1 MKKNKTSI
9 IFLTLCLFLFFGG
22 LFWWFW
28 ATSPVCTT
36 GCQTKIFVIKKGE
49 GLGSIAQR
57 LEKEGLIRSSVAFQ
71 VLVIKEGL
79 GKKIQ
84 AGDFR
89 LNPTSTPGEITQ
101 KMTHGT
107 LDRWV
112 TLLEGWRREEMAEK
126 LSEVLKGESSRFS
139 QAEFLSLTKNLEGRL
154 FPDTYLFPIDVD
166 ASHVASILTA
176 NFEKKTADLKPTEE
190 ALVLASL
197 VEREAKHEAD
207 RSIVAGILL
216 KRIEKGW
223 SLQVD
228 ASVQYAVASLNC
240 SPLGGCEWWPKQLTR
255 QDLAIKSAYNTYLY
269 PGLPPKP
276 IANPSVSSIKAALDP
291 TKTEYW
297 YYLSDSQGDIHY
309 AKNLEEHNQNIQ
321 RYLK

>member
-22 LFWWFW
+22 LLWWFW
-28 ATSPVCTT
+28 VTSPVCTT
-36 GCQTKIFVIKKGE
+36 SCQAKIFVIKKGE
-49 GLGSIAQR
+49 GLSSIAQR

-89 LNPTSTPGEITQ
+89 LNPTSTPREIAQ

-112 TLLEGWRREEMAEK
+112 TLLEGWRREEIAEK

-166 ASHVASILTA
+166 ASRVVSILTA
-176 NFEKKTADLKPTEE
+176 NFEKKTAGLKPTEE
-190 ALVLASL
+190 ALILASL
-197 VEREAKHEAD
+197 VEREVSHETD

-223 SLQVD
+223 PLQVD

-297 YYLSDSQGDIHY
+297 YYLSDDQGNIHY
-309 AKNLEEHNQNIQ
+309 ARNLEEHNQNIQ